1 MQFLPH
7 QNTIFRLRRFF
18 MSRKL
23 MAMFVAST
31 LALGSISTSG
41 WSAPTSTQVDT
52 SGGQVTARS
61 ETKNVPPLQPAGA
74 AGVREAQ
81 GGGNELWIIGGFI
94 GVYVLLVLLGSNDD
108 EEEAVPVTSGT
119 N

>member
-1 MQFLPH
+1 
-7 QNTIFRLRRFF
+7 

-23 MAMFVAST
+23 MAIFVAST

-41 WSAPTSTQVDT
+41 WSAPASTQVDT
-52 SGGQVTARS
+52 SGGQAARS

-81 GGGNELWIIGGFI
+81 GRGNELWIIGGFI
-94 GVYVLLVLLGSNDD
+94 AVYVLLVLLGSNDD